1 MFSFLKKAKD
11 DKNQTPILK
20 ISKKKIGSIKIL
32 GAGCTKCHELY
43 DNVFKALDDLNLQA
57 EVEMITDFEIMVSKY
72 GAISLPGL
80 VLNEDLI
87 CSGKTLSVE
96 QVKTLLKENEN
107 LWQ

>member
-20 ISKKKIGSIKIL
+20 ISKKKIGSIKVL
-32 GAGCTKCHELY
+32 GAGCKKCHELY

-96 QVKTLLKENEN
+96 QVKTLLKENEK